1 MAHVDLSPRY
11 ERFIREQLE
20 SGRYSS
26 ASEVVEEA
34 LRLMEEA
41 SSSDEDPPGLDVEW
55 MRQKIQ
61 ESLDDPRPCVPAEE
75 VFARLR
81 RKIAAAKADAE

>member
-1 MAHVDLSPRY
+1 MAHVDLGPRY

-41 SSSDEDPPGLDVEW
+41 ASEYPPGMDDDWIRE
-55 MRQKIQ
+55 KIK

-75 VFARLR
+75 VFARLEA
-81 RKIAAAKADAE
+81 KHAARMKSGK